1 MVGELERV
9 AQALC
14 RERCAR
20 VGDPACC
27 DGGSW
32 PNRYC
37 EEGGPDLGCRE
48 AAKLLVDAL
57 KDQGLAI
64 VTRESTDAVQRAFYS
79 PAPQGQR
86 WRDMVTAAEVK
97 LT

>member
-1 MVGELERV
+1 MAGELERV

-20 VGDPACC
+20 VGEPACC

-32 PNRYC
+32 PNRFC

-48 AAKLLVDAL
+48 AAKLLAQAL
-57 KDQGLAI
+57 DEQGLAI
-64 VTRESTDAVQRAFYS
+64 VSRAPTEAVQRAFYS
-79 PAPQGQR
+79 PAPQDQR
-86 WRDMVTAAEVK
+86 WRDMVKAAEVRFA
-97 LT
+97 